1 MSDMKKNISLILAL
15 LLLLSGCSRSAA
27 AKMVNT
33 TADLP
38 VVVETTSSTTDN
50 TSETNEHFSG
60 EPQTTEKET
69 SRPDTSAADT
79 SQAESTNSQSVKPQT
94 SVTDSTTV
102 QQTKPGATGSDT
114 TVPETSAPQVT
125 SPESTH
131 PSTTAPSTTYPITS
145 KPATTNK
152 PSATYPS
159 TTAPSTSAP
168 SQTTPSATTKPNST
182 APSTTR
188 PQTTAPSTTKPQTTA
203 PTTTKPQTAA
213 PSTTAPDN
221 DPVVP
226 DSGASADI
234 LYVNYIN
241 VGQGDSIFIKVGDC
255 DILIDGG
262 KSGYGSTV
270 SSYLRSKGVDDIE
283 LMINSHPDED
293 HYGGLVTVL
302 NDFVVEQVWGSS
314 YSKSTS
320 SYLTYKSAVSS
331 EGLSIRTPSVGTVY
345 TFEYLTLTV
354 LYSGSGATNS
364 NDSSLVVML
373 EYGSVKFLFT
383 GDISSTIESKLVSSG
398 KDLSCDVL
406 KVPHHGSAGSSSKS
420 FLNATG
426 ASYGVIC
433 VGTNSYGHPTSTA
446 LNNLSS
452 AGITVYRTDTNGTVV
467 FSSNGSNLILPG
479 GTVTGGS
486 GSSSSGSGSSTGSSS
501 STNSDKFIGN
511 KESKVFHLPTCPNL
525 PAVSKRNYLYDY
537 WFIVNCIGYTP
548 CQRCLKNYVP

>member
-1 MSDMKKNISLILAL
+1 MSDIKKNISLILAL

-60 EPQTTEKET
+60 DPQTTEKET

-152 PSATYPS
+152 PSVTYPS

-188 PQTTAPSTTKPQTTA
+188 PQTTAPSTTKPQTT
-203 PTTTKPQTAA
+203 A

-501 STNSDKFIGN
+501 STNSDTFIGN

>member
-79 SQAESTNSQSVKPQT
+79 SRAESTNSQSVKPQT

-168 SQTTPSATTKPNST
+168 SQTTPSATRKPNST

-188 PQTTAPSTTKPQTTA
+188 PQTTAPTTTKPQTT
-203 PTTTKPQTAA
+203 A

-433 VGTNSYGHPTSTA
+433 VGTNTYGHPTSTA

-501 STNSDKFIGN
+501 STNSDTFIGN